1 MNFLDAAYHVLQAA
15 GEPLH
20 YNEIARR
27 ALEQKLINTE
37 GQTPEATM
45 GSRLYVDTQ
54 SPDSRFRRVGRGVF
68 ALATAVQYPIASQ
81 INELNQA
88 MRAQLRQRLH
98 AMRPDRFE
106 ALIGELL
113 IALGFAEDTIHVTN
127 YCKDGGV
134 DVRGVLKAGAIAESK
149 VAVQVKRWKSNVQVS
164 TVRELRGSLAVDEQG
179 VIITTSDFTPEAKAE
194 AQALSKTRISLVNG
208 EQLLDLL
215 IQHQL
220 GVKIETL
227 TILSL
232 DEEWWGDIAG
242 VESNG
247 PKQPASSTTKPV
259 PPPSPPPNP
268 VPPLP
273 ISRGGTVAQMLIEAA
288 ERAIREGRIDVY
300 TRIETGHSRYL
311 INQEPIHKNGRE
323 FFSPRQLSNG
333 LYIET
338 HASKDYASRQVQL
351 LNAWRKEQ

>member
-1 MNFLDAAYHVLQAA
+1 MNFLDAAYRVLQTA

-20 YNEIARR
+20 YTEIARR
-27 ALEQKLINTE
+27 ALEQKLIDTKGE
-37 GQTPEATM
+37 TPEATM

-54 SPDSRFRRVGRGVF
+54 TPDSRFRRVGRGVF
-68 ALATAVQYPIASQ
+68 ALATPVQHPIARQLS
-81 INELNQA
+81 ELNQTV
-88 MRAQLRQRLH
+88 RAQLRQRLQE
-98 AMRPDRFE
+98 MPPDRFE

-113 IALGFAEDTIHVTN
+113 IALGFAEDTIKVTN
-127 YCKDGGV
+127 YRKDGGI
-134 DVRGVLKAGAIAESK
+134 DVRGVLKAGAIAEVK
-149 VAVQVKRWKSNVQVS
+149 VAVQVKRWKNNVQAP
-164 TVRELRGSLAVDEQG
+164 TVQALRGSLAVDEQG
-179 VIITTSDFTPEAKAE
+179 VIITTSDFAAGAKRE
-194 AQALSKTRISLVNG
+194 AQASAKARISLVNG

-220 GVKIETL
+220 GVKTETL

-259 PPPSPPPNP
+259 PPPSPPPHP

-288 ERAIREGRIDVY
+288 ERAIREGRIDAH

-311 INQEPIHKNGRE
+311 INQKPIHKNGRD

-338 HASKDYASRQVQL
+338 HASKDHARRQVQL
-351 LNAWRKEQ
+351 LNEWKGR